1 VEQATLSVLPDQ
13 VSLISVFDDK
23 VFFGTSVLGGSVVG
37 ASVVGASVVGASVV
51 GASVVGASVVGTSV
65 VGASVVGIS
74 VVGVSVVG
82 ASVVV
87 VSSFPPQEASTD
99 VSISNTNSI
108 DINFFIICP
117 PFLFKWIIKV
127 ILYTYSLSYTVEF
140 VNIIF
145 SILLAPRCAKQ
156 KNAYALVRHKR
167 FYY

>member
-1 VEQATLSVLPDQ
+1 VEQATFKVLPDH
-13 VSLISVFDDK
+13 VSLISVFDDQ
-23 VFFGTSVLGGSVVG
+23 VCTGVGISGAG

-51 GASVVGASVVGTSV
+51 GASVVGASVVGISV
-65 VGASVVGIS
+65 VGASVVGA
-74 VVGVSVVG
+74 SVVG

-127 ILYTYSLSYTVEF
+127 ILYTYSLSYAVEF

-145 SILLAPRCAKQ
+145 SILLAPR
-156 KNAYALVRHKR
+156 
-167 FYY
+167 